1 MRTIDRTPSMTRT
14 TSTGRRFSPAVPI
27 VILSI
32 LFMALIPV
40 FVRAQLST
48 DDHLAEPG
56 WWPRRKPANLREFAG
71 NAACAKCHSRIT
83 ASQETTPMARTLMRA
98 ADANVLQ
105 SHSDL
110 SFRNGKYLYRIKTK
124 DAASQLIVTDGE
136 RAITANLVWAFG
148 TGKLGQSYLFLQDG
162 AYRESRVT
170 YFSSLQ
176 DLHFTPTRALL
187 SPRDLA
193 EATSRPVDNSELLR
207 CFSCH
212 SLGANVGGQLDTSK
226 ATMGV
231 TCEACHGPGLKHV
244 QAMEASQLQQ
254 GIGDEEGRQLI
265 FNPGSLSPGDSVDFC
280 GSCHGTWWD
289 VKLTHMV
296 GIANVRA
303 QAYRLLSSRCWGNGD
318 ARLTCITCHNPH
330 EPLSKDASS
339 YDSKCLACHVA
350 SPTAKRDKDHPGAG
364 CPVATKD
371 CITCHMPKID
381 IPDMHTA
388 FADHLIRVV
397 RPGAPIP
404 N

>member
-1 MRTIDRTPSMTRT
+1 MTRA
-14 TSTGRRFSPAVPI
+14 TSTGRQFFPAVPML
-27 VILSI
+27 ILSI
-32 LFMALIPV
+32 LFMALMPV

-56 WWPRRKPANLREFAG
+56 WWPRRKPANLKEFAG

-83 ASQETTPMARTLMRA
+83 VSQEATPMARTLMPA
-98 ADANVLQ
+98 ADAEVL
-105 SHSDL
+105 HGRTDL
-110 SFRNGKYLYRIKTK
+110 AFRNGKYLYQIKPNN
-124 DAASQLIVTDGE
+124 AATHLIVTDGE
-136 RAITANLVWAFG
+136 RTITVDLVWAFG

-170 YFSSLQ
+170 YFSSLRN
-176 DLHFTPTRALL
+176 LHFTPTRALL

-318 ARLTCITCHNPH
+318 ARLTCIACHNPH
-330 EPLSKDASS
+330 EPLSKEASS

-350 SPTAKRDKDHPGAG
+350 SPTAKPDKDHPGAG
-364 CPVATKD
+364 CPVATKG
-371 CITCHMPKID
+371 CITCHMPKIE

-397 RPGAPIP
+397 RPGAPIH

>member
-1 MRTIDRTPSMTRT
+1 MTRA

-32 LFMALIPV
+32 LFMALMPV

-71 NAACAKCHSRIT
+71 NAACAKCHSRMT

-98 ADANVLQ
+98 ADADVLH

-110 SFRNGKYLYRIKTK
+110 SFRNGKYLYQIKAK
-124 DAASQLIVTDGE
+124 DAAAQLIVTDGE
-136 RAITANLVWAFG
+136 RTIAADLVWAFG

-170 YFSSLQ
+170 YFSSLRN
-176 DLHFTPTRALL
+176 LHFTPTRALL

-193 EATSRPVDNSELLR
+193 EAMSRPVDNSELLR

-265 FNPGSLSPGDSVDFC
+265 LNPGSLSPGDSVDFC

-318 ARLTCITCHNPH
+318 ARLTCIACHNPH
-330 EPLSKDASS
+330 EPLSKEASN
-339 YDSKCLACHVA
+339 YDSKCLACHVN
-350 SPTAKRDKDHPGAG
+350 SPPAKPDKNHPGAG

>member
-1 MRTIDRTPSMTRT
+1 M
-14 TSTGRRFSPAVPI
+14 

-32 LFMALIPV
+32 LFMALMPV

-56 WWPRRKPANLREFAG
+56 WWPRRKPANLKEFAG

-83 ASQETTPMARTLMRA
+83 ASQEATPMAHTLMPA
-98 ADANVLQ
+98 ADAEVL
-105 SHSDL
+105 HGRTDL
-110 SFRNGKYLYRIKTK
+110 AFRNGKYLYQIKAK
-124 DAASQLIVTDGE
+124 DAATQLIVTDGE
-136 RAITANLVWAFG
+136 RTIAADLVWAFG

-170 YFSSLQ
+170 YFSSLRN
-176 DLHFTPTRALL
+176 LHFTPTRALL
-187 SPRDLA
+187 SPRNLA

-231 TCEACHGPGLKHV
+231 TCETCHGPGLKHV

-318 ARLTCITCHNPH
+318 ARLTCIACHNPH
-330 EPLSKDASS
+330 EPLSKEASS

-350 SPTAKRDKDHPGAG
+350 SPTAKPDKDHPGAG

-371 CITCHMPKID
+371 CITCHMPKIE

>member
-1 MRTIDRTPSMTRT
+1 M
-14 TSTGRRFSPAVPI
+14 TSTAAASKRLLRSVAGLALVAFFLAIVP
-27 VILSI
+27 V
-32 LFMALIPV
+32 PCP
-40 FVRAQLST
+40 AQLST

-56 WWPRRKPANLREFAG
+56 WWPRRKVTNLKEFAG

-83 ASQETTPMARTLMRA
+83 ASQEATPMARTLMRA
-98 ADANVLQ
+98 ANADVLH

-110 SFRNGKYLYRIKTK
+110 SFRNGKYLYRVKAK
-124 DAASQLIVTDGE
+124 GAATQLMVTDGE
-136 RAITANLVWAFG
+136 RTITANLVWAFG
-148 TGKLGQSYLFLQDG
+148 TGNLGQSYLFLQDG

-176 DLHFTPTRALL
+176 NLNFTPTRALL
-187 SPRDLA
+187 SPHDLT
-193 EATSRPVDNSELLR
+193 EATSRSVDSSELLR

-212 SLGANVGGQLDTSK
+212 SLGANVGGRLDTSK
-226 ATMGV
+226 TTLGV

-265 FNPGSLSPGDSVDFC
+265 FNSGSLSPGDSVDFC
-280 GSCHGTWWD
+280 GSCHGTWQD
-289 VKLTHMV
+289 AKLAHVTGV
-296 GIANVRA
+296 ANVRV
-303 QAYRLLSSRCWGNGD
+303 QAYRLMSSRCWGDGD

-330 EPLSKDASS
+330 EPLSKDAGG
-339 YDSKCLACHVA
+339 YDSKCLACHLA
-350 SPTAKRDKDHPGAG
+350 SPAAKPEKDHPGAA

-404 N
+404 D

>member
-1 MRTIDRTPSMTRT
+1 MRTIDWIPSMTRAS
-14 TSTGRRFSPAVPI
+14 STGRQFPPAVPML
-27 VILSI
+27 ILSI
-32 LFMALIPV
+32 LFMAV
-40 FVRAQLST
+40 MAAFVHAQLST

-56 WWPRRKPANLREFAG
+56 WWPRSKPANLKQFAG

-98 ADANVLQ
+98 ADADVLH

-110 SFRNGKYLYRIKTK
+110 SFRNGKYLYQIKAK
-124 DAASQLIVTDGE
+124 DAASRLIVTDGE
-136 RAITANLVWAFG
+136 RTITANLVWAFG

-176 DLHFTPTRALL
+176 NLSFTPTRALL

-212 SLGANVGGQLDTSK
+212 SLGANIGAQLDTSK

-244 QAMEASQLQQ
+244 QAMEANQLQQ

-265 FNPGSLSPGDSVDFC
+265 FNPGSLSPGEI
-280 GSCHGTWWD
+280 GRASC
-289 VKLTHMV
+289 
-296 GIANVRA
+296 R
-303 QAYRLLSSRCWGNGD
+303 
-318 ARLTCITCHNPH
+318 
-330 EPLSKDASS
+330 E
-339 YDSKCLACHVA
+339 
-350 SPTAKRDKDHPGAG
+350 
-364 CPVATKD
+364 
-371 CITCHMPKID
+371 
-381 IPDMHTA
+381 
-388 FADHLIRVV
+388 RV
-397 RPGAPIP
+397 
-404 N
+404 

>member
-1 MRTIDRTPSMTRT
+1 M
-14 TSTGRRFSPAVPI
+14 

-32 LFMALIPV
+32 LFMALMPV

-56 WWPRRKPANLREFAG
+56 WWPRRKPANLKEFAG

-83 ASQETTPMARTLMRA
+83 ASQEATPMAHTLMPA
-98 ADANVLQ
+98 ADAEVL
-105 SHSDL
+105 HGRTDL
-110 SFRNGKYLYRIKTK
+110 AFRNGKYLYQIKAK
-124 DAASQLIVTDGE
+124 DAATQLIVTDGE
-136 RAITANLVWAFG
+136 RTIAADLVWAFG

-170 YFSSLQ
+170 YFSSLRN
-176 DLHFTPTRALL
+176 LHFTPTRALL

-231 TCEACHGPGLKHV
+231 TCETCHGPGLKHV

-318 ARLTCITCHNPH
+318 ARLTCIACHNPH
-330 EPLSKDASS
+330 EPLSKEASS

-350 SPTAKRDKDHPGAG
+350 SPTAKPDKDHPGAG

-371 CITCHMPKID
+371 CITCHMPKIE

>member
-1 MRTIDRTPSMTRT
+1 M
-14 TSTGRRFSPAVPI
+14 

-32 LFMALIPV
+32 LFMALMPV

-56 WWPRRKPANLREFAG
+56 WWPRRKPANLKEFAG

-83 ASQETTPMARTLMRA
+83 ASQEATPMAHTLMPA
-98 ADANVLQ
+98 ADAEVL
-105 SHSDL
+105 HGRTDL
-110 SFRNGKYLYRIKTK
+110 AFRNGKYLYQIKAK
-124 DAASQLIVTDGE
+124 DAATQLIVTDGE
-136 RAITANLVWAFG
+136 RTIAADLVWAFG

-170 YFSSLQ
+170 YFSSLRN
-176 DLHFTPTRALL
+176 LHFTPTRALL

-231 TCEACHGPGLKHV
+231 TCETCHGPGLKHV

-318 ARLTCITCHNPH
+318 ARLTCIACHNPH
-330 EPLSKDASS
+330 EPLSKEASS

-350 SPTAKRDKDHPGAG
+350 SPTAKPDKDHPGAG

-371 CITCHMPKID
+371 CIICHMPKIE

-388 FADHLIRVV
+388 FADHFIRVV

>member
-1 MRTIDRTPSMTRT
+1 ML
-14 TSTGRRFSPAVPI
+14 
-27 VILSI
+27 ILSI
-32 LFMALIPV
+32 LFMALMPV

-56 WWPRRKPANLREFAG
+56 WWPRRKPANLKEFAG

-83 ASQETTPMARTLMRA
+83 VSQEATPMARTLMPA
-98 ADANVLQ
+98 ADAEVL
-105 SHSDL
+105 HGRTDL
-110 SFRNGKYLYRIKTK
+110 AFRNGKYLYQIKPNN
-124 DAASQLIVTDGE
+124 AATHLIVTDGE
-136 RAITANLVWAFG
+136 RTITVDLVWAFG

-170 YFSSLQ
+170 YFSSLRN
-176 DLHFTPTRALL
+176 LHFTPTRALL

-318 ARLTCITCHNPH
+318 ARLTCIACHNPH
-330 EPLSKDASS
+330 EPLSKEASS

-350 SPTAKRDKDHPGAG
+350 SPTAKPDKDHPGAG
-364 CPVATKD
+364 CPVATKG
-371 CITCHMPKID
+371 CITCHMPKIE

>member
-1 MRTIDRTPSMTRT
+1 M
-14 TSTGRRFSPAVPI
+14 TSTAVTGKRLLRI
-27 VILSI
+27 VTG
-32 LFMALIPV
+32 
-40 FVRAQLST
+40 FVLATFFLTLDSVPGRAQLST

-56 WWPRRKPANLREFAG
+56 WWPRRKPADLKEFAG
-71 NAACAKCHSRIT
+71 NAACARCHSGIT

-98 ADANVLQ
+98 VDADVLH

-110 SFRNGKYLYRIKTK
+110 SFRNGKYLYQIKAK
-124 DAASQLIVTDGE
+124 DAAAQLIVTDGE
-136 RAITANLVWAFG
+136 RNIKASLVWAFG
-148 TGKLGQSYLFLQDG
+148 TGKLGQSYLFIKNG
-162 AYRESRVT
+162 GYRESRVT

-176 DLHFTPTRALL
+176 NLNFTPTRALL
-187 SPRDLA
+187 HPRDLA
-193 EATSRPVDNSELLR
+193 EAASRSVDTSELLR

-254 GIGDEEGRQLI
+254 GIGDQEGGQLI
-265 FNPGSLSPGDSVDFC
+265 YNPGTLSPGDSVDFC
-280 GSCHGTWWD
+280 GSCHGTWQD
-289 VKLTHMV
+289 AKLAHVTGV
-296 GIANVRA
+296 ANVRV
-303 QAYRLLSSRCWGNGD
+303 QAYRLMSSRCWGDGD
-318 ARLTCITCHNPH
+318 ARLTCIACHNPH
-330 EPLSKDASS
+330 EPLSKDLGG

-350 SPTAKRDKDHPGAG
+350 SPAAKPAKDHPGAA

-371 CITCHMPKID
+371 CIACHMPRIE

-397 RPGAPIP
+397 RPGAAIP
-404 N
+404 E

>member
-1 MRTIDRTPSMTRT
+1 M
-14 TSTGRRFSPAVPI
+14 

-32 LFMALIPV
+32 LFMALMPV

-56 WWPRRKPANLREFAG
+56 WWPRRKPANLKEFAG

-83 ASQETTPMARTLMRA
+83 ASQEATPMAHTLMPA
-98 ADANVLQ
+98 ADAEVL
-105 SHSDL
+105 HGRTDL
-110 SFRNGKYLYRIKTK
+110 AFRNGKYLYQIKAK
-124 DAASQLIVTDGE
+124 DAATQLIVTDGE
-136 RAITANLVWAFG
+136 RTIAADLVWAFG

-170 YFSSLQ
+170 YFSSLRN
-176 DLHFTPTRALL
+176 LHFTPTRALL

-231 TCEACHGPGLKHV
+231 TCETCHGPGLKHV

-318 ARLTCITCHNPH
+318 ARLTCIACHNPH
-330 EPLSKDASS
+330 EPLSKEASS

-350 SPTAKRDKDHPGAG
+350 SPTAKPDNDHPGAG

-371 CITCHMPKID
+371 CITCHMPKIE

-388 FADHLIRVV
+388 FADHFIRVV

>member
-1 MRTIDRTPSMTRT
+1 MTRA
-14 TSTGRRFSPAVPI
+14 TSTGRRFSSAVPM

-32 LFMALIPV
+32 LFMALMPV

-56 WWPRRKPANLREFAG
+56 WWPRRKPANLKEFAG

-83 ASQETTPMARTLMRA
+83 ASQEATPMAHTLMPA
-98 ADANVLQ
+98 ADAEVL
-105 SHSDL
+105 HGRTDL
-110 SFRNGKYLYRIKTK
+110 AFRNGKYLYQIKAK
-124 DAASQLIVTDGE
+124 DAATQLIVTDGE
-136 RAITANLVWAFG
+136 RTIAADLVWAFG

-170 YFSSLQ
+170 YFSSLRN
-176 DLHFTPTRALL
+176 LHFTPTRALL

-231 TCEACHGPGLKHV
+231 TCETCHGPGLKHV

-318 ARLTCITCHNPH
+318 ARLTCIACHNPH
-330 EPLSKDASS
+330 EPLSKEASS

-350 SPTAKRDKDHPGAG
+350 SPTAKPDKDHPGAG

-371 CITCHMPKID
+371 CITCHMPKIE

>member
-1 MRTIDRTPSMTRT
+1 M
-14 TSTGRRFSPAVPI
+14 

-32 LFMALIPV
+32 LFMALMPV

-56 WWPRRKPANLREFAG
+56 WWPRRKPANLKEFAG

-83 ASQETTPMARTLMRA
+83 ASQEATPMAHTLMPA
-98 ADANVLQ
+98 ADAEVL
-105 SHSDL
+105 HGRTDL
-110 SFRNGKYLYRIKTK
+110 AFRNGKYLYQIKAK
-124 DAASQLIVTDGE
+124 DAATQLIVTDGE
-136 RAITANLVWAFG
+136 RTIAADLVWAFG

-170 YFSSLQ
+170 YFSSLRN
-176 DLHFTPTRALL
+176 LHFTPTRALL

-231 TCEACHGPGLKHV
+231 TCETCHGPGLKHV

-318 ARLTCITCHNPH
+318 ARLTCIACHNPH
-330 EPLSKDASS
+330 EPLSKEASS

-350 SPTAKRDKDHPGAG
+350 SPTAKPDNDHPGAG

-371 CITCHMPKID
+371 CITCHMPKIE

>member
-1 MRTIDRTPSMTRT
+1 MTRA
-14 TSTGRRFSPAVPI
+14 TSTGRRFSSAVPM

-32 LFMALIPV
+32 LFMALMPV

-56 WWPRRKPANLREFAG
+56 WWPRRKPANLKEFAG

-83 ASQETTPMARTLMRA
+83 ASQEATPMAHTLMPA
-98 ADANVLQ
+98 ADAEVL
-105 SHSDL
+105 HGRTDL
-110 SFRNGKYLYRIKTK
+110 AFRNGKYLYQIKAK
-124 DAASQLIVTDGE
+124 DAATQLIVTDGE
-136 RAITANLVWAFG
+136 RTIAADLVWAFG

-170 YFSSLQ
+170 YFSSLRN
-176 DLHFTPTRALL
+176 LHFTPTRALL

-231 TCEACHGPGLKHV
+231 TCETCHGPGLKHV

-318 ARLTCITCHNPH
+318 ARLTCIACHNPH
-330 EPLSKDASS
+330 EPLSKEASS

-350 SPTAKRDKDHPGAG
+350 SPTAKPDNDHPGAG

-371 CITCHMPKID
+371 CITCHMPKIE

>member
-1 MRTIDRTPSMTRT
+1 M
-14 TSTGRRFSPAVPI
+14 TSTAAASKRLLRSVARFALVAFFLLIGSVPG
-27 VILSI
+27 
-32 LFMALIPV
+32 
-40 FVRAQLST
+40 RAQLST
-48 DDHLAEPG
+48 EDHLAEPG
-56 WWPRRKPANLREFAG
+56 WWPRRRPADLKEFAG

-83 ASQETTPMARTLMRA
+83 ASQEATPMARTLMRA
-98 ADANVLQ
+98 GDAEVLH

-110 SFRNGKYLYRIKTK
+110 SFRNGKYLYQIRAK
-124 DAASQLIVTDGE
+124 DAATQLTVTDGE
-136 RAITANLVWAFG
+136 RTIAANLAWAFG
-148 TGKLGQSYLFLQDG
+148 TGNLGQSYLFLQNG

-176 DLHFTPTRALL
+176 NLDFTPTRALL
-187 SPRDLA
+187 HPRDLV

-212 SLGANVGGQLDTSK
+212 SLGANIGGRLDTSK

-254 GIGDEEGRQLI
+254 GIGDEEGRKLI
-265 FNPGSLSPGDSVDFC
+265 FSPGNLSPGDSVDFC
-280 GSCHGTWWD
+280 GSCHGTWQD
-289 VKLTHMV
+289 AKLAHVTGV
-296 GIANVRA
+296 ANVRV
-303 QAYRLLSSRCWGNGD
+303 QAYRLMSSRCWGDGD
-318 ARLTCITCHNPH
+318 ARLTCIACHNPH
-330 EPLSKDASS
+330 EPLSKDADS

-350 SPTAKRDKDHPGAG
+350 SPNAKPTKDHPGAA

-397 RPGAPIP
+397 RPGAPVP
-404 N
+404 D

>member
-1 MRTIDRTPSMTRT
+1 M
-14 TSTGRRFSPAVPI
+14 TSTAAASKRFLRSAAGLALVAFFLVIGSVPA
-27 VILSI
+27 
-32 LFMALIPV
+32 
-40 FVRAQLST
+40 RAQLST

-56 WWPRRKPANLREFAG
+56 WWPRRRPADLKEFAG
-71 NAACAKCHSRIT
+71 NAACSKCHSHIA
-83 ASQETTPMARTLMRA
+83 ASQEATPMARTLMRA
-98 ADANVLQ
+98 AEADVLH
-105 SHSDL
+105 SHSNL
-110 SFRNGKYLYRIKTK
+110 SFRNGKYLYQIKAK

-136 RAITANLVWAFG
+136 RTIISNLVWAFG
-148 TGKLGQSYLFLQDG
+148 TGNLGQSYLFLQNG

-176 DLHFTPTRALL
+176 NLEFTPTRALL
-187 SPRDLA
+187 SPRDLV

-212 SLGANVGGQLDTSK
+212 SLGANIGGRLDTSK

-254 GIGDEEGRQLI
+254 GIGDEEGRKLI
-265 FNPGSLSPGDSVDFC
+265 FSPGSLSPGDSVDFC
-280 GSCHGTWWD
+280 GACHGTWQD
-289 VKLTHMV
+289 AKLAHVTGV
-296 GIANVRA
+296 ANVRV
-303 QAYRLLSSRCWGNGD
+303 QAYRLMSSRCWGDGD
-318 ARLTCITCHNPH
+318 ARLTCIACHNPH
-330 EPLSKDASS
+330 EPLSKDAGS

-350 SPTAKRDKDHPGAG
+350 SPTAKPTKDHPGAA

-388 FADHLIRVV
+388 FVDHLIRVV

-404 N
+404 E

>member
-1 MRTIDRTPSMTRT
+1 MTRAS
-14 TSTGRRFSPAVPI
+14 STGRQFPPAVPML
-27 VILSI
+27 ILSTF
-32 LFMALIPV
+32 FMALIPA
-40 FVRAQLST
+40 FVHAQLST

-56 WWPRRKPANLREFAG
+56 WWPRRKPANLKQFAG

-83 ASQETTPMARTLMRA
+83 ASQEATPMARTLMPA
-98 ADANVLQ
+98 ADAEVL
-105 SHSDL
+105 HGRTDL
-110 SFRNGKYLYRIKTK
+110 AFRNGKYLYQIKPNK
-124 DAASQLIVTDGE
+124 GAPQLIVTDGA
-136 RAITANLVWAFG
+136 RSIIADLVWAFG

-176 DLHFTPTRALL
+176 NLHFTPTRALL
-187 SPRDLA
+187 SPRDLE

-212 SLGANVGGQLDTSK
+212 SLGANLGAQLDTSK
-226 ATMGV
+226 AALGV
-231 TCEACHGPGLKHV
+231 TCEACHGPGLKHM

-289 VKLTHMV
+289 VKLTHMA

-303 QAYRLLSSRCWGNGD
+303 QAYRLLSSRCWGSGD
-318 ARLTCITCHNPH
+318 ARLTCIACHNPH
-330 EPLSKDASS
+330 EPLSKETSNF
-339 YDSKCLACHVA
+339 DSKCLACHVN
-350 SPTAKRDKDHPGAG
+350 SPTAKPEKDHPGAA

-371 CITCHMPKID
+371 CITCHMPKIE

>member
-1 MRTIDRTPSMTRT
+1 MTRA
-14 TSTGRRFSPAVPI
+14 TSTGRRFSSAVPM

-32 LFMALIPV
+32 LFMALMPV

-56 WWPRRKPANLREFAG
+56 WWPRRKPANLKEFAG

-83 ASQETTPMARTLMRA
+83 ASQEATPMAHTLMPA
-98 ADANVLQ
+98 ADAEVL
-105 SHSDL
+105 HGRTDL
-110 SFRNGKYLYRIKTK
+110 AFRNGKYLYQIKAK
-124 DAASQLIVTDGE
+124 DAATQLIVTDGE
-136 RAITANLVWAFG
+136 RTIAADLVWAFG

-170 YFSSLQ
+170 YFSSLRN
-176 DLHFTPTRALL
+176 LHFTPTRALL
-187 SPRDLA
+187 SPRNLA

-231 TCEACHGPGLKHV
+231 TCETCHGPGLKHV

-318 ARLTCITCHNPH
+318 ARLTCIACHNPH
-330 EPLSKDASS
+330 EPLSKEASS

-350 SPTAKRDKDHPGAG
+350 SPTAKPDKDHPGAG

-371 CITCHMPKID
+371 CITCHMPKIE

>member
-1 MRTIDRTPSMTRT
+1 MTRA
-14 TSTGRRFSPAVPI
+14 TSTGRRFSSAVPM

-32 LFMALIPV
+32 LFMALMPV

-56 WWPRRKPANLREFAG
+56 WWPRRKPANLKEFAG

-83 ASQETTPMARTLMRA
+83 ASQEATPMAHTLMPA
-98 ADANVLQ
+98 ADAEVL
-105 SHSDL
+105 HGRTDL
-110 SFRNGKYLYRIKTK
+110 AFRNGKYLYQIKAK
-124 DAASQLIVTDGE
+124 DAATQLIVTDGE
-136 RAITANLVWAFG
+136 RTIAADLVWAFG

-170 YFSSLQ
+170 YFSSLRN
-176 DLHFTPTRALL
+176 LHFTPTRALL

-231 TCEACHGPGLKHV
+231 TCETCHGPGLKHV

-318 ARLTCITCHNPH
+318 ARLTCIACHNPH
-330 EPLSKDASS
+330 EPLSKEASS

-350 SPTAKRDKDHPGAG
+350 SPTAKPDKDHPGAG

-371 CITCHMPKID
+371 CITCHMPKIE

-388 FADHLIRVV
+388 FADHFIRVV